1 MLDDDHDDYATP
13 TYRTPARVE
22 AVPPDLFAKLSNED
36 VEQAF
41 LGAVLASGK
50 ALDRCIPLVQPE
62 DFYDPVH
69 GAIWTAAVK
78 RRDSGA
84 QVNAALLAD
93 VGDRLE
99 AEFPELKQHGGGR
112 AYLIDLQTSVVTVV
126 NAPDYAT
133 KIRELAKRRR
143 LADVAIATA
152 NACLDFDRPMD
163 DLLGQIVGEAE
174 RLVETGRSR
183 TRGAVLS
190 DMLESFRNP
199 PVVYPT
205 GMPSLDAAMVG
216 GLWPGRVY
224 GIAAHDKA
232 GKTGLA
238 GTISFN
244 LNEAGVKHG
253 YFALEMGADQIEIRQ
268 VSRALRVGTTKI
280 MERDR
285 GVMEALAQY
294 RMSAADNV
302 VYVDMPGGTV
312 DELRS
317 EILAARSQHRITGF
331 ILDYWQLVEGKTRQ
345 QSDEE
350 HLRRVAQ
357 WLANVAKRLNIW
369 IIVLAQLADDGEA
382 TALSRRG
389 LNRAV
394 DQLYFLHRK
403 QGEDFGWLAMKVS
416 RYTPQGDIGSASN
429 PSLRMCFPGPWFEDW
444 GARGG
449 NDDMRLARMEM
460 AE

>member
-1 MLDDDHDDYATP
+1 MTTDERDYATP
-13 TYRTPARVE
+13 DAATPARTE
-22 AVPPDLFAKLSNED
+22 SVPADLFAKLSNEP

-41 LGAVLASGK
+41 LGAVLTSAK

-78 RRDSGA
+78 RRESGA

-112 AYLIDLQTSVVTVV
+112 AYLIDLQCGMITTI
-126 NAPDYAT
+126 NARDYAAT
-133 KIRELAKRRR
+133 IRGLAKRRR
-143 LADVAIATA
+143 LAEAALATA

-183 TRGAVLS
+183 TRGAVLE
-190 DMLESFRNP
+190 DMLETFRHP
-199 PVVYPT
+199 PVVYST

-268 VSRALRVGTTKI
+268 ISRALRVGTTKV

-294 RMSAADNV
+294 RLNAADNI
-302 VYVDMPGGTV
+302 VYVDLPGGTV

-369 IIVLAQLADDGEA
+369 IVVLAQLADDGEA

-394 DQLYFLHRK
+394 DQLYFLHRP
-403 QGEDFGWLAMKVS
+403 QGEEFAWLQMKVS
-416 RYTPQGDIGSASN
+416 RYTPQGDIGTKDE
-429 PSLRMCFPGPWFEDW
+429 PSLRLSYPGPYFEDW
-444 GARGG
+444 AARGM
-449 NDDMRLARMEM
+449 DPAAVQARYEM
-460 AE
+460 ADG